1 MKSGGCAKKAKAA
14 WGDGLPGWMLA
25 LAEACDGASVRRCAE
40 KLEVSPAL
48 ISRVLNGRYQASLDF
63 LAGRVRAVL
72 LTENVACPVLGKISA
87 ATCHEE
93 QRKPFVSVNPLAVA
107 VYRACRNG
115 CPHFNAKLSHGQKQG
130 ARPRS
135 CPEAPGRMVR
145 VAN

>member
-1 MKSGGCAKKAKAA
+1 MKTGGAQARARAA
-14 WGDGLPGWMLA
+14 WGSAMPGWLA
-25 LAEACDGASVRRCAE
+25 SLADACDASSVRKIAE
-40 KLEVSPAL
+40 RLKVSPAL
-48 ISRVLNGRYQASLDF
+48 ISRVINGHYKASLDF
-63 LAGRVRAVL
+63 LAGRVREAL
-72 LTENVACPVLGKISA
+72 LTENVACPALGEISA

-93 QRKPFVSVNPLAVA
+93 QRKPFVSANPLAVA

-145 VAN
+145 AAN